1 MLKFIKDTNLSI
13 LLWCRIERKSILR
26 DSQLIRSHYRFAIID
41 SLALYFILYHTC
53 EIISSWPEIEK
64 LVERKGLRFED
75 RRLVCRLNS
84 RFNYRS
90 GIDNGYDHAMRL
102 TGGQESRESGGDRV
116 EAATVAQFAKDPLLS
131 PIFES
136 R

>member
-1 MLKFIKDTNLSI
+1 MVQNRKEINPSRLSI
-13 LLWCRIERKSILR
+13 NKIALSIC
-26 DSQLIRSHYRFAIID
+26 DNRFLS
-41 SLALYFILYHTC
+41 SLFYFISHMRNL
-53 EIISSWPEIEK
+53 EIEK

>member
-1 MLKFIKDTNLSI
+1 MVQDRKEINPSRLSI
-13 LLWCRIERKSILR
+13 NKIALSIC
-26 DSQLIRSHYRFAIID
+26 DNRFLS
-41 SLALYFILYHTC
+41 SLFYFISHMRNL
-53 EIISSWPEIEK
+53 EIEK

-75 RRLVCRLNS
+75 RRLVCLIDCRLNS

>member
-1 MLKFIKDTNLSI
+1 MRNNL
-13 LLWCRIERKSILR
+13 
-26 DSQLIRSHYRFAIID
+26 
-41 SLALYFILYHTC
+41 
-53 EIISSWPEIEK
+53 EIEK

-75 RRLVCRLNS
+75 RRLVCLIDCRLNS

>member
-1 MLKFIKDTNLSI
+1 MVQNRKEINPSRLSI
-13 LLWCRIERKSILR
+13 NKIALSIC
-26 DSQLIRSHYRFAIID
+26 DNRFLS
-41 SLALYFILYHTC
+41 SLFYFISHMRNNL
-53 EIISSWPEIEK
+53 EIEK

-75 RRLVCRLNS
+75 RRLVCLIDCRLNS

>member
-1 MLKFIKDTNLSI
+1 MVQDRKEINPSRLSI
-13 LLWCRIERKSILR
+13 NKIALSIC
-26 DSQLIRSHYRFAIID
+26 DNRFLS
-41 SLALYFILYHTC
+41 SLFYFISHMRNNL
-53 EIISSWPEIEK
+53 EIEK

-75 RRLVCRLNS
+75 RRLVCLIDCRLNS

>member
-1 MLKFIKDTNLSI
+1 MVQDRKEINPSRLSI
-13 LLWCRIERKSILR
+13 NKIALSIC
-26 DSQLIRSHYRFAIID
+26 DNRFLS
-41 SLALYFILYHTC
+41 SLFYFISHMRNNL
-53 EIISSWPEIEK
+53 EIEK

-75 RRLVCRLNS
+75 RRLVCLIDCRLNS
-84 RFNYRS
+84 RFNDRS